1 MCAHVHVTKPFCT
14 LAMLQC
20 YQSATKV
27 RTNNKVSVLE
37 GEKKKKN
44 QALYTKTHFPLLTAA
59 TEQQLLSKKNS
70 AVPELNSPF
79 V

>member
-1 MCAHVHVTKPFCT
+1 MCAHVHVTKLFCT

-20 YQSATKV
+20 YLSATKV

-37 GEKKKKN
+37 GKSDPVYE
-44 QALYTKTHFPLLTAA
+44 THFPLLTAA

>member
-37 GEKKKKN
+37 GEKKKN